1 MGIVQASIGCA
12 FTRTRLPALHAPLEQ
27 MRDVELSPYY
37 PQIARDATFVLHYR
51 SAADYV

>member
-37 PQIARDATFVLHYR
+37 AQIARCHFCIAL
-51 SAADYV
+51 SKCG